1 MEIKDLDR
9 TLVDTSAWIEFFKK
23 KEPWYSIVSGLM
35 DDKRICC
42 AGIVLA
48 ELIQGAKSEKEMEV
62 LRDFRHVFP
71 FLDESV
77 DLWQAAGEL
86 SHALLRKGKSIG
98 LSDCYLAV
106 SAKENK
112 VTVLTLDK
120 HFEVIKGVVGIALYE
135 VKKEH

>member
-1 MEIKDLDR
+1 LDKV
-9 TLVDTSAWIEFFKK
+9 LVDTSVWIEFFKR
-23 KEPWYSIVSGLM
+23 KEPWHRAVSGLM

-48 ELIQGAKSEKEMEV
+48 ELLQGAKSEKELSV
-62 LRDFRHVFP
+62 LRDFRHVFE
-71 FLDESV
+71 FLNESV

-106 SAKENK
+106 AAKTNNAMIL
-112 VTVLTLDK
+112 TVDK
-120 HFEVIKGVVGIALYE
+120 HFEVIKGVAGIALFD
-135 VKKEH
+135 VKADR

>member
-1 MEIKDLDR
+1 MDKV
-9 TLVDTSAWIEFFKK
+9 LVDTSAWIEFFKK
-23 KEPWYSIVSGLM
+23 KEPWHSAVSGLM

-42 AGIVLA
+42 AGVVLA
-48 ELIQGAKSEKEMEV
+48 ELMQGAKSEKELEV
-62 LRDFRHVFP
+62 LRDFRHVFE

-106 SAKENK
+106 SARANK
-112 VTVLTLDK
+112 VKVLTLDK
-120 HFEVIKGVVGIALYE
+120 HFETIKGATGIGLYDIE
-135 VKKEH
+135 